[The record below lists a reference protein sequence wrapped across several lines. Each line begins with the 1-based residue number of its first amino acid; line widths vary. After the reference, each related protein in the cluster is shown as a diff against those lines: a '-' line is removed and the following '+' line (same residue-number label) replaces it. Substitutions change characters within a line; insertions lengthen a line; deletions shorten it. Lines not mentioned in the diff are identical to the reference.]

1 MIKKIFL
8 LVVIHFSIYTLGL
21 AQKVPVNFTGW
32 YGYEGYHPFT
42 AGKPW
47 GLMLEGYIKRAEV
60 VVQPMQWFFR
70 AGLNYQLKNGNRIT
84 GGYAYQLTLPYD
96 EVSEPYNWS
105 DHRIWEQYIIRKPFK
120 KDKRGMFIHRFRMEQ
135 RWLQR
140 KEAPLYEKTEE
151 WKFENT
157 FRYQFKVNIPI
168 NDKWSASFNDELHL
182 RLSSFDTEKLFD
194 QNRIY
199 AGMVYYID
207 KKREWRIEPGYMFQS
222 SWNALDT
229 KEGRKRIN
237 HTFRITITSD
247 APFKFIK
254 ADK

>member
-1 MIKKIFL
+1 MKKIAYIV
-8 LVVIHFSIYTLGL
+8 LVSFFIPFYTQ
-21 AQKVPVNFTGW
+21 AQDTPVNFTGW

-42 AGKPW
+42 EGKPW
-47 GLMLEGYIKRAEV
+47 GLMVEGYIKRDEV

-70 AGLNYQLKNGNRIT
+70 AGLNYQLENGNRIT
-84 GGYAYQLTLPYD
+84 GGYAYQYNMPYD

-105 DHRIWEQYIIRKPFK
+105 DHRVWEQFLIRKQFE

-140 KEAPLYEKTEE
+140 KEAPDYEKTDY

-168 NDKWSASFNDELHL
+168 NDRWSASFNDEIHL

-199 AGMVYYID
+199 AGLVYYVD
-207 KKREWRIEPGYMFQS
+207 KKREWRIEPGYLFQS
-222 SWNALDT
+222 TWNSVDNI
-229 KEGRKRIN
+229 EGRKRIN
-237 HTFRITITSD
+237 HVFRITITSD
-247 APFKFIK
+247 APLKK
-254 ADK
+254 K